1 MKSSR
6 RRNSWPRTS
15 SGSQCRSGN
24 ARQRMPAADRVL
36 GLLGMAA
43 RAGAV
48 ISGTDRVREAA
59 RGEGVRLVLL
69 ARDAS
74 ANSREKLV
82 PLLTARGISHV
93 IRYDRNELGAA
104 IGRGRLSAVGVMDRA
119 LADRLQVLLRD
130 SAPQV

>member
-1 MKSSR
+1 
-6 RRNSWPRTS
+6 
-15 SGSQCRSGN
+15 
-24 ARQRMPAADRVL
+24 MPAADRVL

-104 IGRGRLSAVGVMDRA
+104 IGRGPLSAVGVMDRA

>member
-1 MKSSR
+1 
-6 RRNSWPRTS
+6 
-15 SGSQCRSGN
+15 
-24 ARQRMPAADRVL
+24 MPAADRAL

-43 RAGAV
+43 RAGVV

-59 RGEGVRLVLL
+59 RGEGLRLVLL
-69 ARDAS
+69 AGDAS

-93 IRYDRNELGAA
+93 IRYDRNQLGAA
-104 IGRGRLSAVGVMDRA
+104 IGRGPLSAVGVMDRK

-130 SAPQV
+130 SAPQK